1 MKERLAALSQALRL
15 PDVRKRILF
24 VGLMFAVYGAC
35 AHVPLPGI
43 NHAGLANL
51 FGGGGGGGGGPLG
64 NLGDLLNAFSG
75 GSLKRFSLLALGI
88 MPYINASIIFQL
100 LVMAI
105 PSLEALQKEGE
116 WGQRQIRKWTKYL
129 TVALAFLQAA
139 GMITLFKQAGPN
151 VYTGTPLITVFNIVM
166 MTAGT
171 AFLMFLGDLI
181 TEKGIGQGV
190 SLIIFAGIMTSMPS
204 DLARTMQIWKTGTIG
219 LPNLMLLAAIFLGS
233 IYVIVLFQ
241 QAQRKIPVQYA
252 KRVRGNRTYGGHTSY
267 LPLRVNQAGV
277 IPIIFAIA
285 VAMFPATIAGM
296 FQIESIKGF
305 FTNVLHLS
313 PEAVGSA
320 VNALREWTMPGPQNH
335 LASLFYFFLVII
347 FTYFYTAVTFN
358 PEQIAEN
365 LQKSGGTIPGVRPG
379 AKTRDYL
386 DRILYRITLAGAV
399 FLGVIA
405 VLQYYVGTITGVHT
419 FSLVGGTSL
428 LIVVGV
434 ALDTMQQIE
443 AQLLMR
449 HYRGFLSA

>member
-1 MKERLAALSQALRL
+1 MKERLAALAQAMRL
-15 PDVRKRILF
+15 PDVRKRILYVF
-24 VGLMFAVYGAC
+24 MMFAVYVAC
-35 AHVPLPGI
+35 AHLPLPGI
-43 NHAGLANL
+43 NHAALASR
-51 FGGGGGGGGGPLG
+51 FGQGGPLG
-64 NLGDLLNAFSG
+64 NLGDLMNAFSG
-75 GSLKRFSLLALGI
+75 GSLKRFSVLALGI

-105 PSLEALQKEGE
+105 PSLERLQKEGE
-116 WGQRQIRKWTKYL
+116 WGRRLIMKWTKYL
-129 TVALAFLQAA
+129 TVALAILQAA
-139 GMITLFKQAGPN
+139 GMITLFRQLGA
-151 VYTGTPLITVFNIVM
+151 YTGGPMQTVFNILM

-171 AFLMFLGDLI
+171 AFLMFLGDKI
-181 TEKGIGQGV
+181 TENGIGQGV
-190 SLIIFAGIMTSMPS
+190 SLIIFAGIMTSMPT
-204 DLARTMQIWKTGTIG
+204 DLAQTGQVWRTGQIGVA
-219 LPNLMLLAAIFLGS
+219 NLLLLAGIFLGT

-285 VAMFPATIAGM
+285 VAMFPATIAGV
-296 FQIESIKGF
+296 FQFQGVKDF
-305 FTNVLHLS
+305 LTNVLHLS
-313 PEAVGSA
+313 PDTVGSA
-320 VNALREWTMPGPQNH
+320 IAALQEWTQPGRSVA
-335 LASLFYFFLVII
+335 ASLFYFVLVII

-386 DRILYRITLAGAV
+386 DRILYRITLAGAL
-399 FLGVIA
+399 FLGFIA
-405 VLQYYVGTITGVHT
+405 LLQYYVGDITGVTT
-419 FSLVGGTSL
+419 FGLVGGTSL

-449 HYRGFLSA
+449 HYRGFLA